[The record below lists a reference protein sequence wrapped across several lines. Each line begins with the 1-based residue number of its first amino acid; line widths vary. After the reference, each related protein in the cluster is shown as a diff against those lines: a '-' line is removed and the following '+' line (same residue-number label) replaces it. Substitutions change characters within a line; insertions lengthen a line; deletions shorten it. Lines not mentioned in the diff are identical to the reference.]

1 MAHTTIIKADTAIYS
16 DGESILGCDMS
27 GLPADL
33 HALQWDGSKGHI
45 EWTVPTK
52 ANTELTASSQIKT
65 HLGISLSDITS
76 RHTARKTELE
86 NEPAIFEKLG

>member
-1 MAHTTIIKADTAIYS
+1 MAHTTVIKADTAIYK
-16 DGESILGCDMS
+16 DGFGVEGCDMS
-27 GLPADL
+27 GLPDDFW
-33 HALQWDGSKGHI
+33 ALQWDGSKGHI

-86 NEPAIFEKLG
+86 NE

>member
-1 MAHTTIIKADTAIYS
+1 MAHTTVIKADTAIYK
-16 DGESILGCDMS
+16 DGFAVEGCDMS
-27 GLPADL
+27 GLPDDFW
-33 HALQWDGSKGHI
+33 ALQWDGSKGHI

-86 NEPAIFEKLG
+86 NE

>member
-1 MAHTTIIKADTAIYS
+1 MAHTTVIKADTAIYV
-16 DGESILGCDMS
+16 DGVSVEGCDMS
-27 GLPADL
+27 GLPDDFW
-33 HALQWDGSKGHI
+33 ALQWDGSKGHI

-65 HLGISLSDITS
+65 HLGISLTDIIS

-86 NEPAIFEKLG
+86 NE

>member
-1 MAHTTIIKADTAIYS
+1 MAHTTVIKADTAIYK
-16 DGESILGCDMS
+16 DGFAVEGCDMS
-27 GLPADL
+27 GLPDDFW
-33 HALQWDGSKGHI
+33 ALQWDGSKGHI

-76 RHTARKTELE
+76 RYTARKTELE
-86 NEPAIFEKLG
+86 NE